1 MKREEYAKIIK
12 RMVEKR
18 VDKMEENGYW
28 FSLLFNGYTN
38 TYSLYM
44 GELNKGWDR
53 CACIRPEEV
62 F

>member
-1 MKREEYAKIIK
+1 MEREEYAKIIK

-18 VDKMEENGYW
+18 IDKMEENGYW
-28 FSLLFNGYTN
+28 FALFFDGYM
-38 TYSLYM
+38 YSLYM

>member
-12 RMVEKR
+12 RMVDNR
-18 VDKMEENGYW
+18 IDKMEENGCW
-28 FSLLFNGYTN
+28 FSLFFDGYTN
-38 TYSLYM
+38 TYGLYM

>member
-1 MKREEYAKIIK
+1 MKREEDAKIIK

-18 VDKMEENGYW
+18 IDKMEENGCW
-28 FSLLFNGYTN
+28 FSLFFNGYTN
-38 TYSLYM
+38 TYSLYT

-53 CACIRPEEV
+53 CACFRPEEI